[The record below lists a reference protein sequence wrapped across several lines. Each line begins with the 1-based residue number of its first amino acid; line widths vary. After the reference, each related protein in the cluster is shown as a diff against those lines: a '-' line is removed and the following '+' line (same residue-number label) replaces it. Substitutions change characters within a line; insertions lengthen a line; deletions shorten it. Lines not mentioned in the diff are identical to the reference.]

1 MIWLIAYAA
10 IAFIAMSVM
19 FILCARGELQAKKCR
34 MFGHCNGL
42 ALEDLDPTMCTL
54 CIMLGVVWPIS
65 LALFLV
71 FLFIRSWIEFI
82 IIPTVNKLEK
92 HRERKKNDDQR

>member
-1 MIWLIAYAA
+1 MIWLISYAVMA
-10 IAFIAMSVM
+10 LIAMSVM
-19 FILCARGELQAKKCR
+19 FILCARWELREKKWR
-34 MFGHCNGL
+34 MSGQCDGL
-42 ALEDLDPTMCTL
+42 SLGDLDPTMCLL

-71 FLFIRSWIEFI
+71 FLFIRAWIEFI

-92 HRERKKNDDQR
+92 HRERKKNDG